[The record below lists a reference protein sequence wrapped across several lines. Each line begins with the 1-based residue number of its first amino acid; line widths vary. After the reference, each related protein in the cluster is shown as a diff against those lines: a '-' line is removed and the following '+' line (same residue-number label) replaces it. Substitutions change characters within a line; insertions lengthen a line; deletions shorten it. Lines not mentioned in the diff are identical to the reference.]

1 MAQIEFQGKD
11 LEEAIALAAAAL
23 SLPPEKVKFSVLTM
37 GAKGFLGLGR
47 RKAKIAV
54 DPDDPS
60 LSEEEKLSPQAG
72 ESKAQNP
79 KRSRKDSPPRKKKP
93 SEEKAPPSRA
103 DSEAGG
109 GDSVKIVAAK
119 DLTWAHVPPPLS
131 RAAPGE
137 NEEPADQLALEAAEV
152 ARVIIKEMGFKAEI
166 EARRIGP
173 RVLLSLQSDDNALLI
188 GTRGAT
194 LEALQLLTGKIVSK
208 KLKDA
213 GAESVQVVV
222 DAADYRFRRQE
233 TLLENLKSA
242 AQEAR
247 RSHKPQTLIG
257 LSSTERRLVQQALR
271 PFKDL
276 SASPAAANRSALVI
290 EAAGPR
296 PRHRSRRRQQN
307 WHQK

>member
-11 LEEAIALAAAAL
+11 LEEAIALAAEAL

-60 LSEEEKLSPQAG
+60 LSEEEKLSPLAA

-79 KRSRKDSPPRKKKP
+79 KRNRKDTPTRRKKP
-93 SEEKAPPSRA
+93 DEESNPPIGADEESESQAKIGAVKA
-103 DSEAGG
+103 
-109 GDSVKIVAAK
+109 
-119 DLTWAHVPPPLS
+119 LTWDHVPPPLS
-131 RAAPGE
+131 RPAPGE
-137 NEEPADQLALEAAEV
+137 KEEPADQLALEAAGV
-152 ARVIIKEMGFKAEI
+152 AREIIKAMGFKAEI
-166 EARRIGP
+166 KARRIGP
-173 RVLLSLQSDDNALLI
+173 RIILFLQSDDNAILI
-188 GTRGAT
+188 GNRGAT
-194 LEALQLLTGKIVSK
+194 LEALQLLTGKIISK

-213 GAESVQVVV
+213 GAESARVVV

-242 AQEAR
+242 AEQAR
-247 RSHKPQTLIG
+247 RNHKPQTLSG
-257 LSSTERRLVQQALR
+257 LSSTDRRLVQQALR

-276 SASPAAANRSALVI
+276 SVSPAAANRASLVI
-290 EAAGPR
+290 EAAGQR
-296 PRHRSRRRQQN
+296 PRHQSRRRHHN